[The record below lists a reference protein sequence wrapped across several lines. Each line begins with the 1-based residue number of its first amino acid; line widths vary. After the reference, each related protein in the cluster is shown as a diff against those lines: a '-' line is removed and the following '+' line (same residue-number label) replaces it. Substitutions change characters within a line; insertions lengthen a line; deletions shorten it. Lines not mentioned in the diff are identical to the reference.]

1 MAGLCGIH
9 AERAQDAEKSSG
21 AAAIGTGRHGRFDRT
36 DAVHGDCLEL
46 SGGAVMSE
54 TICRRCLEPVV
65 NAVERRYIDRRTG
78 EELDPPD
85 YYCPVCGYLLEEV
98 EL

>member
-1 MAGLCGIH
+1 
-9 AERAQDAEKSSG
+9 
-21 AAAIGTGRHGRFDRT
+21 
-36 DAVHGDCLEL
+36 
-46 SGGAVMSE
+46 MSE
-54 TICRRCLEPVV
+54 MVCRQCLEPVV

-85 YYCPVCGYLLEEV
+85 YFCPVCGYLLEEV